1 MSELKKR
8 LQATSNPQAPPDDKD
23 NIVNEIPGA
32 VVKPSSC
39 VSTALHFCVAAT
51 SILLAFWF
59 YTSSSP
65 KVEVP
70 TSQAS
75 DENWTLDDDFYRSSK
90 SDQVL
95 CDFPIIK
102 AKMFEGKRPKEFDNL
117 LDQPFIIRGLMT
129 GWPANE
135 RWFKSNFSNAYG
147 TKRAKVSSESVIA
160 YRGSRSGV
168 LTDLDVILQG
178 MNNHR
183 NRAHTG
189 GLNNDTI
196 ADTVAQYSDSF
207 VYDATILQSIP
218 EMGRDF
224 RIPGEF

>member
-23 NIVNEIPGA
+23 NMVKEIPGA
-32 VVKPSSC
+32 VVKPSSRI
-39 VSTALHFCVAAT
+39 STAFHFCVAIA
-51 SILLAFWF
+51 SIFLAFWL

-65 KVEVP
+65 KID

-90 SDQVL
+90 SDQVM

-102 AKMFEGKRPKEFDNL
+102 AKMFERRRPKEFDNL

-135 RWFKSNFSNAYG
+135 RWFKSNFSIAYG
-147 TKRAKVSSESVIA
+147 AKRAKVSTESVSA
-160 YRGSRSGV
+160 YGGSRSGV
-168 LTDLDVILQG
+168 LTDLNVILQG
-178 MNNHR
+178 MNNDKHI
-183 NRAHTG
+183 AHTG
-189 GLNNDTI
+189 GLNNDTE
-196 ADTVAQYSDSF
+196 ADTVAHYSDSF